1 MSISKKFC
9 EENLEILFKILASDC
24 DYIIKTNIVISLG
37 DLLHKFPKEVQTY
50 TNKVYQNL

>member
-50 TNKVYQNL
+50 TNKVYQK